1 MAKSNEPIVWS
12 LFAGGGALCAL
23 LAPILILITGL
34 IAPFGKVGFEQMSAV
49 FSNPLVRL
57 IVFLLVFLTFFHAA
71 HRFRFTL
78 VDVGL
83 KPLKLP
89 IAVLCYLAATV
100 GTIWSVMVLFF

>member
-12 LFAGGGALCAL
+12 LFAGGGTLCAL
-23 LAPILILITGL
+23 LAPILILVTGL
-34 IAPFGKVGFEQMSAV
+34 IAPFGGVGFEQMHRV
-49 FSNPLVRL
+49 FSPVSVRL
-57 IVFLLVFLTFFHAA
+57 VVFLLVFLTFFHAA

-89 IAVLCYLAATV
+89 IAVLCYLAASV
-100 GTIWSVMVLFF
+100 GTLWSIWVLFL